1 MRLSYF
7 NSSIESLKSFVK
19 LNFLVIYEKLITDL
33 FVVKSNPSNVQDI
46 SYETKKITGRAV

>member
-7 NSSIESLKSFVK
+7 NSSVESLKSFVK

-46 SYETKKITGRAV
+46 SYETKKITGRTV